1 VVTLDTISSSS
12 GRRFVRLSS
21 EIKPMPSFSSNIP
34 CLSSD
39 LFCLSSDCGIV
50 RLEHVPVALVASLET
65 IPSLSSPYLSPVSKS
80 FCSSSPGLYSCSS
93 PSHAKCPSSV
103 SFSVLSTAPSFEPSI
118 APNYLCFTRPLYTL
132 FTTFCFLNSQLNP
145 FSLILMII
153 FMTMGLCWFSGSTLF
168 TAIYIYIISPPYCLL
183 SKYVPPLVANPF
195 VQVNEYLVPLTSIS

>member
-1 VVTLDTISSSS
+1 M
-12 GRRFVRLSS
+12 GCLSS
-21 EIKPMPSFSSNIP
+21 ELASIPPFSSNIV

-39 LFCLSSDCGIV
+39 RFHLSSDCGIV
-50 RLEHVPVALVASLET
+50 HLEHVPVALVASLET

-103 SFSVLSTAPSFEPSI
+103 SCSVLSTAPSFEPSI
-118 APNYLCFTRPLYTL
+118 APNYLCITRPLYTL

-168 TAIYIYIISPPYCLL
+168 TAIYLFIIYPPYCLL
-183 SKYVPPLVANPF
+183 SRMCAPFSGQPPL
-195 VQVNEYLVPLTSIS
+195 Y